1 MSQHIE
7 SIWRYRQRRTAEQT
21 STDRFAEKNANK
33 KRKRIKEKWSKI
45 QLFILYNLHDFDDML
60 CDKGRKRI
68 KEKWVKLCS
77 SSLIV
82 YS

>member
-7 SIWRYRQRRTAEQT
+7 SIRKYRKRRTAEQT
-21 STDRFAEKNANK
+21 LTDRFAEKDPNK
-33 KRKRIKEKWSKI
+33 KRKRIKEKWSRI
-45 QLFILYNLHDFDDML
+45 QFFILYNLHDFNDML

-68 KEKWVKLCS
+68 KEKWVKLCL